1 MCFGSRPKSPPPPP
15 KPEFKDAPPT
25 VTGKQEDVEN
35 PFDTKKI
42 TDQLKLRRKKKE
54 SGKNLIQN
62 IKIDL
67 NKTLGSGYEIRR
79 VENVGPK
86 VSKELLKGGLIA
98 IAAA

>member
-1 MCFGSRPKSPPPPP
+1 MRLTNNPPPPP

-54 SGKNLIQN
+54 SGKK
-62 IKIDL
+62 IKKGDPELSNVRIAGLTPETDTRR
-67 NKTLGSGYEIRR
+67 KTGM
-79 VENVGPK
+79 
-86 VSKELLKGGLIA
+86 GGVTSPYNTKSIY
-98 IAAA
+98 